1 MYILL
6 PLPPPSSSL
15 LQSSA
20 VEADTGD
27 TGGNKL
33 PDAGVGG
40 VGGVGGVKG
49 GGVAANGAVA
59 VTTVTG
65 MGDVS
70 GTLAGRGEKGE
81 PVATVVAVPDV
92 GKPDSRE
99 GGGGGESKGR
109 EIEGER
115 QSIQGKKEG
124 VDVLDG
130 KGKEVTARR
139 VSMEMT
145 I

>member
-33 PDAGVGG
+33 PDAGVE
-40 VGGVGGVKG
+40 GVGGVKG

-124 VDVLDG
+124 IDVLDG